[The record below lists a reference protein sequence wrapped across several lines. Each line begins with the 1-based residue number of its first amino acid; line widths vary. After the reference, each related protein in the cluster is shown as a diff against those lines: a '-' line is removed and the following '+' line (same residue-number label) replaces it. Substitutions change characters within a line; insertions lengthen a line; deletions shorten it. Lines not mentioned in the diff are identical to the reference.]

1 MLEVMSDL
9 DDARHDLFLRLFT
22 AAEPFL
28 RAFVRSLV
36 PTVTDADD
44 VMQEVAVVLWRRFGE
59 YGEKENV
66 RRWAFGVA
74 KYKVLSWQRDR
85 GRDRHLFNDAITSNL
100 ADRAQTLTDRLAAQ
114 RQALAACLDKLPP
127 DQRRIVDAAYAPGA
141 MMKEISRAMGW
152 TPMALYKRLHRIRLL
167 LLECTRRM
175 LEGGA
180 A

>member
-1 MLEVMSDL
+1 MSDL

-22 AAEPFL
+22 TAEPAL

-36 PTVTDADD
+36 PTVADADD
-44 VMQEVAVVLWRRFGE
+44 VMQEVAVVLWHRFGE
-59 YGEKENV
+59 YGDKEDF

-85 GRDRHLFNDAITSNL
+85 GRDRHLFNDAITSSL
-100 ADRAQTLTDRLAAQ
+100 ADRAQTLTDRFTAQ
-114 RQALAACLDKLPP
+114 RQALAACLDKLPRA
-127 DQRRIVDAAYAPGA
+127 QRRIIDAAYAPNA
-141 MMKEISRAMGW
+141 LMKEIAGTMGW
-152 TPMALYKRLHRIRLL
+152 TPMALYKRLHRIRLI
-167 LLECTRRM
+167 LLECTRRV